1 MSKRRFTE
9 EFKESTVRQVLL
21 EGTPV
26 KQLAEKLGLHPSLI
40 YIWKDKYLEKQ
51 EGHKVEPGA
60 NPRQMAAEIAD
71 LRNQLAK
78 SQRINE
84 ILKKTVGYFSKD
96 D

>member
-9 EFKESTVRQVLL
+9 EFKSETVRQLL
-21 EGTPV
+21 LGGTPV

-51 EGHKVEPGA
+51 DGHNVESGA
-60 NPRQMAAEIAD
+60 SPREMAAEIAD
-71 LRNQLAK
+71 LRNQLAR
-78 SQRINE
+78 SHRMNE
-84 ILKKTVGYFSKD
+84 ILKKTVGYFSRD